1 MGKNVLLEEYK
12 NRVHYLMEYTNAGGA
27 FGMNEDGEEDPNA
40 MGGDPMAQGGDPS
53 MMSGADPNM
62 GGGDPGMDM
71 GGDPSM
77 GGGDPGMM
85 GGDPSMMGGADPNMG
100 GGDPMAQGGT
110 NGVEGFNPQGADPG
124 MQDPNAMGGEDE
136 EVIDVDE
143 LVDSQEETS
152 DKIDKLASSFEK
164 LIDKVN
170 SFQDLVNSSNERIDS
185 LKAEIEKRNPTP
197 VEKLSLRSKN
207 GYPFAESPDEYW
219 QTKEATSNYS
229 TEDDNNGADDPVY
242 QITKDEIDNFNDYA
256 SVAKSLDD
264 DYGLRDMFGY

>member
-27 FGMNEDGEEDPNA
+27 YGMNEDGADPNMGGDPLAQGGDPGMDMGGADPNMGGDPNA
-40 MGGDPMAQGGDPS
+40 MGGDPSMMGGDPMAQGG
-53 MMSGADPNM
+53 A
-62 GGGDPGMDM
+62 
-71 GGDPSM
+71 
-77 GGGDPGMM
+77 
-85 GGDPSMMGGADPNMG
+85 
-100 GGDPMAQGGT
+100 

-170 SFQDLVNSSNERIDS
+170 SFQELVNSSNERIDS

>member
-12 NRVHYLMEYTNAGGA
+12 NRVHYLMEYTNASGV
-27 FGMNEDGEEDPNA
+27 FNVNEDGEEDPNA

-53 MMSGADPNM
+53 MMGGA
-62 GGGDPGMDM
+62 
-71 GGDPSM
+71 DPSM
-77 GGGDPGMM
+77 GGDPNAM
-85 GGDPSMMGGADPNMG
+85 GGDPSMMGG
-100 GGDPMAQGGT
+100 DPMAQGGDPSMMGGDPNAMGGS
-110 NGVEGFNPQGADPG
+110 NGVEGFNPQGAGTD
-124 MQDPNAMGGEDE
+124 MQDPNVMGGEDE

-219 QTKEATSNYS
+219 KTKEATSNYS

>member
-27 FGMNEDGEEDPNA
+27 FGMNEDGEEGTNA
-40 MGGDPMAQGGDPS
+40 MGGDPMAQGGDP
-53 MMSGADPNM
+53 G
-62 GGGDPGMDM
+62 
-71 GGDPSM
+71 
-77 GGGDPGMM
+77 
-85 GGDPSMMGGADPNMG
+85 MMGGADPNMG
-100 GGDPMAQGGT
+100 GDPMAQGGA
-110 NGVEGFNPQGADPG
+110 NGVEGFNPQGEQG
-124 MQDPNAMGGEDE
+124 MQDPNAMGGGDE

>member
-1 MGKNVLLEEYK
+1 MEKNVLLEEYK

-27 FGMNEDGEEDPNA
+27 FDINEDGEEDPNA
-40 MGGDPMAQGGDPS
+40 MGGDPI
-53 MMSGADPNM
+53 
-62 GGGDPGMDM
+62 M
-71 GGDPSM
+71 GGDPNA
-77 GGGDPGMM
+77 M
-85 GGDPSMMGGADPNMG
+85 GGDPMAQSGDPNMM
-100 GGDPMAQGGT
+100 GGDPMAQGGDPNMMGGDPMAQIGT
-110 NGVEGFNPQGADPG
+110 NGVEGFNPQGADQG
-124 MQDPNAMGGEDE
+124 MQDSNEMSGEDE

-143 LVDSQEETS
+143 LVDSQEKTS

-170 SFQDLVNSSNERIDS
+170 TFQDLVNSSNERIDS

-229 TEDDNNGADDPVY
+229 TEDDNNGVDDPVY
-242 QITKDEIDNFNDYA
+242 QITKDEVDNFNDYA